1 VDDSAITTI
10 PRHTVRAVDAV
21 PLTPEAILT
30 RERKTMSK
38 SAYEQITE
46 VTGGHDVPIILRA
59 STFAAMFDLQLNSY
73 GREAVLQDV
82 LKQAKQA
89 IADAESQKSG

>member
-1 VDDSAITTI
+1 
-10 PRHTVRAVDAV
+10 
-21 PLTPEAILT
+21 
-30 RERKTMSK
+30 MSK

-59 STFAAMFDLQLNSY
+59 STFADVFDLRLNSHS
-73 GREAVLQDV
+73 REAVLQDV

-89 IADAESQKSG
+89 IADTEAHKNNPAPHQG